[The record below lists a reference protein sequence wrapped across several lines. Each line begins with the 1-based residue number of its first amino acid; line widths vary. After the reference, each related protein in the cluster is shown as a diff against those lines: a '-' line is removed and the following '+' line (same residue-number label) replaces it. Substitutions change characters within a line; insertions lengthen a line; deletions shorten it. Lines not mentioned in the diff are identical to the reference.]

1 MFDHVFYSV
10 LSTVFNLAFAILPAA
25 PLFALKNTALSKN
38 SAATMAEQVSAVT
51 PTKTR
56 RTS

>member
-1 MFDHVFYSV
+1 MFHHVFYSV

-25 PLFALKNTALSKN
+25 PLFALKKTVLSKN
-38 SAATMAEQVSAVT
+38 SAACMAAQVSAVT

>member
-1 MFDHVFYSV
+1 MFDHVFYSA
-10 LSTVFNLAFAILPAA
+10 LNTVFNLAFAILPAA
-25 PLFALKNTALSKN
+25 PLRALKKTALSKD
-38 SAATMAEQVSAVT
+38 SAVCMVEQVSAAT

>member
-1 MFDHVFYSV
+1 MFHHVFFSV

-25 PLFALKNTALSKN
+25 PLFALKKTALGKN
-38 SAATMAEQVSAVT
+38 SADRMADQVSAST